1 MMKKV
6 AVEEEQ
12 EMGRGVYSTKIS
24 GNNLELTE
32 SIREYVNEKMDHATS
47 HFKNYITSVD
57 IHLSIT
63 KNPKVHYT
71 HTAQAT
77 VFCSGAV
84 IRAEERTENLYASID
99 AIADKVERSLT
110 KYKERKQD
118 KHPNHGARPQFVEPP
133 TEKPAAAAKAASPS
147 RIVKKK
153 EFPMPPM
160 SVEDALECLD
170 FLDHDFYVFR
180 NSASGEIN
188 VVYERIEG
196 GYGIIEPEK

>member
-1 MMKKV
+1 MKKV

-12 EMGRGVYSTKIS
+12 QTGRGVYSTKIS
-24 GNNLELTE
+24 GDNIELTE
-32 SIREYVNEKMDHATS
+32 SIREYVNEKVDHATS
-47 HFKNYITSVD
+47 HFASFITSVD
-57 IHLSIT
+57 VHLSVT
-63 KNPKVHYT
+63 KNPRVHYT

-99 AIADKVERSLT
+99 AIADKIERSLT
-110 KYKERKQD
+110 KYKERKQN
-118 KHPNHGARPQFVEPP
+118 KHPNHGARPQFAEPP
-133 TEKPAAAAKAASPS
+133 AENPVASVKAASPS

-160 SVEDALECLD
+160 LVEDALECLD

-180 NSASGEIN
+180 NAASGEIN
-188 VVYERIEG
+188 VVYERMEG